1 MVETADHFIDL
12 QLLVV
17 EVEHRRLEFD
27 QWPALDLPTPNPA
40 VLVQRKPAVGQSVA
54 HPYIVIDVL
63 GVVGKV
69 IDRAVD
75 KPPEL
80 PQLCRDPASQA
91 AIEEE
96 LRRPA

>member
-1 MVETADHFIDL
+1 MA
-12 QLLVV
+12 
-17 EVEHRRLEFD
+17 
-27 QWPALDLPTPNPA
+27 
-40 VLVQRKPAVGQSVA
+40 QSVA

-96 LRRPA
+96 LRRRA